1 MRPARPTRGI
11 WPGVSEVSHLNPSS
25 RNAPQADGDGDPSF
39 TAALLTKATA
49 PAAPDQP
56 CGELFERFA
65 AEHDLTAVAVVDR
78 DNRPVGLLPRAAVA
92 ATLAKP
98 LMNDLYRRRPA
109 RLLMDPDPLTV
120 DCATPL
126 GAVSRLIAEH
136 KPSALTDG
144 FIITDKGRYYG
155 VGSALDLMATSVALA
170 DLRAW
175 QREEAHHKAEAANHA
190 KTAFLANASH
200 EIRTPLNAI
209 MGFAEL
215 LLEEGSGPLGSP
227 RYREYAAD
235 IVEGGRHLM
244 ELINDLLDLS
254 KAEADKLELT
264 ETLAEPARIAAAAMR
279 LVGERAAKHGVT
291 LRNLVPRDAPTLL
304 ADDRKLRQMLLNLLS
319 NAIKFTLPGGDV
331 ALAAEVAPDGGFL
344 FSVADSGV
352 GMTEDEMAQALEPW
366 GQINHALNRKLDGS
380 GLGLPLTKR
389 LAELHGGRLEMSS
402 RPGVGTTV
410 RIYFPAGRV
419 QHKD

>member
-1 MRPARPTRGI
+1 MRPARPTA
-11 WPGVSEVSHLNPSS
+11 GVSGVSRLNPSS
-25 RNAPQADGDGDPSF
+25 WNAPQTDGDGDPSF

-49 PAAPDQP
+49 PASPDQP
-56 CGELFERFA
+56 CGEVFERFA
-65 AEHDLTAVAVVDR
+65 AENDLAAIAVIDQGG
-78 DNRPVGLLPRAAVA
+78 RPVGLLTRAAVA

-98 LMNDLYRRRPA
+98 LMNDLYSRRPA
-109 RLLMDPDPLTV
+109 RLLMDPAPLTV
-120 DCATPL
+120 DCGTPL
-126 GAVSRLIAEH
+126 GALSRLIAEQ
-136 KPSALTDG
+136 KPTALTDG
-144 FIITDKGRYYG
+144 FIITDQGRYYG
-155 VGSALDLMATSVALA
+155 VAYALDLMATSVALA

-175 QREEAHHKAEAANHA
+175 QREEAQKQAEAANHA

-215 LLEEGSGPLGSP
+215 LLEEGSGPLGNP

-264 ETLAEPARIAAAAMR
+264 ETQVEPARIAAAAMR

-291 LRNLVPRDAPTLL
+291 LRNLTPRDAPTLL

-319 NAIKFTLPGGDV
+319 NAVKFTLPGGEV
-331 ALAAEVAPDGGFL
+331 ALSAEAAPDGGFF

-352 GMTEDEMAQALEPW
+352 GMTQDEIVQALEPW
-366 GQINHALNRKLDGS
+366 GQVNHALNRKLDGS

-410 RIYFPAGRV
+410 RLYFPAQRV
-419 QHKD
+419 QNKD